1 LETNIEKIR
10 VSKKNK
16 KSPNLFMTK
25 MMGVS
30 LVTNYSIEVILS
42 EERGRERLREQQ
54 ISINNCR
61 MIVTEMQ

>member
-1 LETNIEKIR
+1 
-10 VSKKNK
+10 
-16 KSPNLFMTK
+16 MTK